1 MFPCSQHIIYKVI
14 CINAFESYLNRFQ
27 NVKAVFIGLWMLSID
42 SKSYARALSTVFA
55 LHAKKKKS
63 FESHPRMPVVAV
75 PSSNSGPTE

>member
-1 MFPCSQHIIYKVI
+1 MYPCSQHIIYIVI
-14 CINAFESYLNRFQ
+14 CINEFESYLNRFQ

-55 LHAKKKKS
+55 LHAKKIS